1 MKAVVLC
8 AGEGRRLGALTRELP
23 KPLLPLCGEPLLAH
37 TLRHLAAHGQRDVG
51 INLHYRGEQIRA
63 FAGDG
68 SAFGLRIHY
77 AVEPELLGT
86 AGALRGFADWLGGD
100 GALVIYGDL
109 LLDQDLGALLDAHR
123 KRRADATLL
132 LHRRAGS
139 NSFVELDASGRVR
152 AFVERP
158 DPAERRALGEAW
170 VNSGVQVLSADL
182 LAELPP
188 GPSDLPR
195 DVYAPR
201 CAELQ
206 LIGVPLDGYRCAID
220 SPERYAEAERA
231 LAEGRC
237 RPGRRGSRG

>member
-1 MKAVVLC
+1 VKAVVLC

-51 INLHYRGEQIRA
+51 INLHYRAEQIRA

-68 SAFGLRIHY
+68 SAFGVRIHY
-77 AVEPELLGT
+77 AFERELQGT

-100 GALVIYGDL
+100 DALVLYGDL
-109 LLDQDLGALLDAHR
+109 LLDQDLGALIDAQR
-123 KRRADATLL
+123 KQRADATLL
-132 LHRRAGS
+132 LHRRRGS
-139 NSFVELDASGRVR
+139 NSFVELDAAGRVR

-158 DPAERRALGEAW
+158 DPAARRTLGEAW
-170 VNSGVQVLSADL
+170 VNSGVQVLSAGL

-188 GPSDLPR
+188 GPSDLPS

-201 CAELQ
+201 CAELR
-206 LIGVPLDGYRCAID
+206 LFGVPLDGYRCAID

-231 LAEGRC
+231 LAGGRC
-237 RPGRRGSRG
+237 RPGGRGSLA